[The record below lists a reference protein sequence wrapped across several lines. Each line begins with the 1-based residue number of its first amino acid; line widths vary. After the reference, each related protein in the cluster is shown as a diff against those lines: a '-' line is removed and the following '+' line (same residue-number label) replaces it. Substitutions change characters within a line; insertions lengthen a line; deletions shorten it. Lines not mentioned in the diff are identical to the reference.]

1 MWSPDGYHILL
12 VADFQIRMTVWSL
25 KARSAIYV
33 RGPKHAERGL
43 AFAPDGSKLVVA
55 EVGTPRREPC
65 SLLASP
71 SSAFDKPCCLP
82 PV

>member
-1 MWSPDGYHILL
+1 LWSPDGCHVLL

-43 AFAPDGSKLVVA
+43 AFSPDGGRLAVV
-55 EVGTPRREPC
+55 EVGIVALPRA
-65 SLLASP
+65 LLA
-71 SSAFDKPCCLP
+71 
-82 PV
+82 